1 MTPTFATD
9 DPVWYV
15 AYASNLSADRLTCYL
30 SGGRPEGGRRTYEGC
45 RDPSPPTG
53 DEALRLPGRLVFAGQ
68 SRVWGGAMAFYDTEA
83 DGEVVARGYR
93 LTFGQLSDLVSQE
106 ARHPVGANLTP
117 ADVAG
122 RPWPTPSGIY
132 EALVHLGDRDGV
144 PRFCLTSRRALV
156 PGPPTAAYLRTILRG
171 LGELLGWSADER
183 ATYLLRAAGV
193 APAWTHEDL
202 TALALGLARL

>member
-30 SGGRPEGGRRTYEGC
+30 AGGRPEGGRRTYEGC

-53 DEALRLPGRLVFAGQ
+53 DEAFRLPGRLVFAGR

-117 ADVAG
+117 AEVAG

-132 EALVHLGDRDGV
+132 EALVHLGDRDGAPQSLPHLATGPGARRRR
-144 PRFCLTSRRALV
+144 PRRTCAPSCVASASCSGGRRTSGRPTCSAPPAWRP
-156 PGPPTAAYLRTILRG
+156 PGPTRT
-171 LGELLGWSADER
+171 
-183 ATYLLRAAGV
+183 
-193 APAWTHEDL
+193 
-202 TALALGLARL
+202 